1 MSNSIETNSNSNLF
15 EAKLN
20 AIEDGLA
27 EFVFD
32 ECKSNDEIE
41 EQLENSIYWPANKVP
56 EEIEPGDEV
65 LIELNL
71 KNREEKMKQLKKKHD
86 QQLKDAEMRK
96 MLEELVN

>member
-1 MSNSIETNSNSNLF
+1 MRDNIF

-20 AIEDGLA
+20 SIEDGLA

-32 ECKSNDEIE
+32 ECKSNEEIE
-41 EQLENSIYWPANKVP
+41 EQLKNSIYWPADKLPNEV
-56 EEIEPGDEV
+56 EPGDEV

-71 KNREEKMKQLKKKHD
+71 KNREEKMKHLKKKRE
-86 QQLKDAEMRK
+86 QELKNAEMRR